1 MDNSVQ
7 SLLDDFD
14 AEIGY
19 NPSLILFWGA
29 IENNVR
35 QKLETELDHRVPGY
49 DDGLFVLKDIKLLDT
64 EVIIEA
70 LNPFFSERA
79 KRSFWQ
85 SLFDE
90 GLILED
96 LVPNIGQIPKLQLIV
111 IIDTEKVQSI
121 WKKVSLIDIVNRIK
135 ENFSAHFELSVVFIL
150 LGNKGISIDDDS
162 PALD

>member
-35 QKLETELDHRVPGY
+35 QKLETQLDHRVPGY

-70 LNPFFSERA
+70 AQSFFLRTGKEI
-79 KRSFWQ
+79 
-85 SLFDE
+85 
-90 GLILED
+90 ILA
-96 LVPNIGQIPKLQLIV
+96 IA
-111 IIDTEKVQSI
+111 
-121 WKKVSLIDIVNRIK
+121 
-135 ENFSAHFELSVVFIL
+135 F
-150 LGNKGISIDDDS
+150 
-162 PALD
+162 